1 MLIMIVLM
9 IIVMAFSA
17 TTLCTYTEGEI
28 FKQARMLFEFLA
40 QVVHCDAMV
49 AFLHLE
55 IRVMVTT
62 MMLIIVTMVTMMTTK
77 LLMTKMAI
85 MMSIVIMI
93 CFCYRILKECL
104 CQLTHLFIVKTV
116 TLDNRQCL
124 LDMHLCD
131 IKKSQLKG
139 HKQTTSWLF
148 HDFKDIERC
157 RDKLRTIWCKPG
169 QARG

>member
-1 MLIMIVLM
+1 MMMV
-9 IIVMAFSA
+9 IVMVMMIMVFSA

-77 LLMTKMAI
+77 LLMMLTKMAI
-85 MMSIVIMI
+85 MMSIVIMIIKIIMI

-104 CQLTHLFIVKTV
+104 RQLTHLFIVV
-116 TLDNRQCL
+116 L
-124 LDMHLCD
+124 
-131 IKKSQLKG
+131 S
-139 HKQTTSWLF
+139 
-148 HDFKDIERC
+148 RC
-157 RDKLRTIWCKPG
+157 HFRHMCYVF
-169 QARG
+169 